1 MMTFDEKE
9 PVEPLLLT
17 AAQVADLLGVSTR
30 TLWRLRSAGSVPA
43 PVKLGGS
50 VRWRGSE
57 LHQWIDAGC
66 PVPCDV
72 QTAEVP

>member
-1 MMTFDEKE
+1 MTLDEKE
-9 PVEPLLLT
+9 PREPLLLT

-50 VRWRGSE
+50 VRWRGGE
-57 LHQWIDAGC
+57 LHQWIADGC
-66 PVPCDV
+66 PTPCNTHAV
-72 QTAEVP
+72 EVR